1 VVVAGS
7 INVDLVVAAERLPHP
22 GETVM
27 GGAFARHLGGK
38 GANQAVAAA
47 RAGAAVTMI
56 GAVGDDADGDESLAA
71 LEAEGIDV
79 SGIRRVGAPTG
90 VALVAVDRDGEN
102 QIVLAPGANAL
113 LSADDASLGNVPSG
127 PGVMLT
133 CLEIPMPAVMA
144 AVAAATLLGMKTVV
158 NPAPAQAF
166 PPELL
171 VSAPILTP
179 NAEELPMLTGA
190 ADLEGGV
197 SSLLAAGAAAVVVT
211 LGADGALLA
220 EPGRRRRIPALAV
233 DVVDTTGAG
242 DTFAGVLAAWIAS
255 GHDLDAAVDA
265 ANRAAGL
272 SVTRNGARDGMPS
285 RSAIENA
292 LRA

>member
-1 VVVAGS
+1 
-7 INVDLVVAAERLPHP
+7 
-22 GETVM
+22 
-27 GGAFARHLGGK
+27 
-38 GANQAVAAA
+38 
-47 RAGAAVTMI
+47 
-56 GAVGDDADGDESLAA
+56 
-71 LEAEGIDV
+71 
-79 SGIRRVGAPTG
+79 
-90 VALVAVDRDGEN
+90 
-102 QIVLAPGANAL
+102 
-113 LSADDASLGNVPSG
+113 
-127 PGVMLT
+127 
-133 CLEIPMPAVMA
+133 
-144 AVAAATLLGMKTVV
+144 MKTVV